1 MSVRVYVSKLI
12 LGSLAGLLVP
22 AASFAQSPTAAD
34 ALKLRPVQK
43 DVDYVVPAEK
53 EIAKCTIKAEKIGG
67 QTGWIVRDPS
77 GQILREFVDTNK
89 DNVVDRWSYFK
100 DGVEVY
106 RDVDDN
112 YNGKADNHRWLNM
125 AGTRWGL
132 DRDEDGRID
141 GWKIISPEEVSAELV
156 MALRDRD
163 QQRFARLLLTDAELK
178 SLGLGTEK
186 GKEIATKLSAAAR
199 QFAIMMGRQKTVTA
213 KTAWVHFAANK
224 PALVP
229 AGTEGSKSDLVVYE
243 NVMAM
248 IETDGKSDQ
257 MPVGTI
263 VKVGD
268 LWRLIDVPA
277 MTGATDQRE
286 GLTVFIPFRQPTQGA
301 DETAGAPSAKVQEL
315 IDEVQKLDGEIG
327 KATPAQQA
335 KLNERRADALE
346 QIIAEMD
353 AKERGVWV
361 RGFAD
366 TVSAAVQGGA
376 YPDGLARLDAMFEK
390 LNKADE
396 KDLAAYLK
404 YRQMMAE
411 YGAAVKKASDEQ
423 ASADAFAKIQTDWEA
438 KLEEFATSYPKSA
451 DSADAMMQLGL
462 SRELAGQ
469 ADKAKQWYSKIVEN
483 FPQAPQAK
491 KSAGALARLDSV
503 GKSIQLRGKA
513 VTGESVDLAK
523 LKGKVVLVHYW
534 TTLSEPCKVALAQ
547 LKEVQAKYGKD
558 GFTLVGVSLDNDGQD
573 LVTYLKRNRLPWPQL
588 FEPGGLDSR
597 YASEMGIILLP
608 TMILIDDKGKVVN
621 RGIDI
626 TEVDTEVRKLLDG
639 KEEK

>member
-1 MSVRVYVSKLI
+1 
-12 LGSLAGLLVP
+12 
-22 AASFAQSPTAAD
+22 
-34 ALKLRPVQK
+34 
-43 DVDYVVPAEK
+43 
-53 EIAKCTIKAEKIGG
+53 
-67 QTGWIVRDPS
+67 
-77 GQILREFVDTNK
+77 
-89 DNVVDRWSYFK
+89 
-100 DGVEVY
+100 
-106 RDVDDN
+106 
-112 YNGKADNHRWLNM
+112 
-125 AGTRWGL
+125 
-132 DRDEDGRID
+132 
-141 GWKIISPEEVSAELV
+141 VSAELV

-178 SLGLGTEK
+178 SLGLGSEK
-186 GKEIATKLSAAAR
+186 NKEIATKLNAATR

-213 KTAWVHFAANK
+213 KTGWIHFAANK

-248 IETDGKSDQ
+248 IETDGKPDQ
-257 MPVGTI
+257 MPVGSI
-263 VKVGD
+263 VKVND
-268 LWRLIDVPA
+268 VWRLIDVPP

-286 GLTVFIPFRQPTQGA
+286 GLTVFIPFRQPTQGI

-366 TVSAAVQGGA
+366 TVSAAVQGGT
-376 YPDGLARLDAMFEK
+376 YPDGLARLDAMFDK
-390 LNKADE
+390 LTKADE
-396 KDLAAYLK
+396 KELAAYLK

-423 ASADAFAKIQTDWEA
+423 ASADAFAKIQNDWEG
-438 KLEEFATSYPKSA
+438 KLEEFATNYPKSA

-469 ADKAKQWYSKIVEN
+469 ADKAKQWYAKIVEN

-503 GKSIQLRGKA
+503 GKTIQLRGKA

-523 LKGKVVLVHYW
+523 LRGKVVLIHYW
-534 TTLSEPCKVALAQ
+534 TTQSEPCKVALAQ

-558 GFTLVGVSLDNDGQD
+558 GFTLVGVSLDSEGQD
-573 LVTYLKRNRLPWPQL
+573 LVNYLKRNRLPWPQL

-626 TEVDTEVRKLLDG
+626 TEVDTEVRKLLEG